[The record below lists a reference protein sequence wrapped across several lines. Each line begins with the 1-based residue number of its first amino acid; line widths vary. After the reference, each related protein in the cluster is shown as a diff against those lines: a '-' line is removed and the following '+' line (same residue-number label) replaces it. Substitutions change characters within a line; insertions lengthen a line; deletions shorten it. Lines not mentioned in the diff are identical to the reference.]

1 MIFSI
6 TYVQENLTITK
17 FFRPQSG
24 VRLWSDISA
33 VTEVVVCAAKCY
45 HGEIVTMATWCATR
59 F

>member
-1 MIFSI
+1 MNFFYNICSKDLNDNK
-6 TYVQENLTITK
+6 V
-17 FFRPQSG
+17 FRPQSG